1 MWKLHS
7 IKSIIS
13 SIKKHGD
20 YICTNN
26 EDYDMSIIPNSD
38 SPLILKPYLDIYD
51 ITEVN
56 EIDKFVGIYI
66 KMTLIWKDPTL
77 IYKNKTM

>member
-1 MWKLHS
+1 
-7 IKSIIS
+7 
-13 SIKKHGD
+13 
-20 YICTNN
+20 
-26 EDYDMSIIPNSD
+26 MSIIPNSD